1 MSIWVLTKEYNDY
14 NQYGEYYIAAFKE
27 KPSTEMIKTV
37 ISCSDEMAA
46 WILSGGGREG
56 VEDVWYNLVEEK

>member
-14 NQYGEYYIAAFKE
+14 NQHGEYYVAAFKE
-27 KPSTEMIKTV
+27 KPSTEMIKT
-37 ISCSDEMAA
+37 IINCSDDMAA

-56 VEDVWYNLVEEK
+56 IEDVWYNLIEEK

>member
-14 NQYGEYYIAAFKE
+14 NQYGEYYISAFKE
-27 KPSTEMIKTV
+27 KPSIEMITNIV
-37 ISCSDEMAA
+37 GCSDELAE

-56 VEDVWYNLVEEK
+56 YEDVWYNLIEKE